1 MRKAG
6 ALMIKE
12 FFLNNRIYAAK
23 KTISIVLILF
33 GIFFVLSNRDA
44 YYSLHSSFVP
54 LEEEVQEN
62 EAVIRFSGTKT
73 FEQEFTGWNGSLEM
87 CYLRFSNQGR
97 DLSSGSV
104 TVNILDADGNML
116 QSSKKPLTQIARR
129 TSFVFDNPKELSKSK
144 TYTLQAVIR
153 DAYNPQGFGICTY
166 TDKGELFGQLTQD
179 GAPIDNRLR
188 VSFSY
193 RFYNTRALADMLILL
208 GLALFFV
215 FIPFGRIDSLIEK
228 KTGRKPDINIL
239 VSRIFLFATPA
250 LCVFLGDR
258 FNG

>member
-1 MRKAG
+1 
-6 ALMIKE
+6 MIKE

-116 QSSKKPLTQIARR
+116 QSSEKPLTQIARR
-129 TSFVFDNPKELSKSK
+129 TSFVFDNPK
-144 TYTLQAVIR
+144 
-153 DAYNPQGFGICTY
+153 
-166 TDKGELFGQLTQD
+166 
-179 GAPIDNRLR
+179 
-188 VSFSY
+188 
-193 RFYNTRALADMLILL
+193 
-208 GLALFFV
+208 
-215 FIPFGRIDSLIEK
+215 
-228 KTGRKPDINIL
+228 
-239 VSRIFLFATPA
+239 
-250 LCVFLGDR
+250 
-258 FNG
+258 